1 MQYNRHRSTGY
12 YSSYFPPGVK
22 WLLIVNTGVFV
33 LSWFAA
39 VLFDSD
45 PFRIF
50 GLVPYEVLRF
60 GFVWQIVTYLFLHG
74 GFGHILFNML
84 ALWMFGLDL
93 EREWGTRQFLKY
105 YFYCGIAAGVCVIAS
120 GLLFGQMGARTIGSS
135 GAIFGLLLAFGVLYP
150 DRTVLMSFLF
160 PIKAKYFVMIIGVIA
175 FMSSFRVNTG
185 ISDIA
190 HLGGLVF
197 GYIYLKTGML
207 RARRGSRPRSVGWF
221 GSLRR
226 QYQDW
231 KVQRARKKFQV
242 YMRKHQS
249 DRDRWVN

>member
-1 MQYNRHRSTGY
+1 MQYNRYRSTGN

-22 WLLIVNTGVFV
+22 WLLIVNTAVFV
-33 LSWFAA
+33 LNWFS
-39 VLFDSD
+39 VILFNAD
-45 PFRIF
+45 PFRFF

-60 GFVWQIVTYLFLHG
+60 GFVWQIVTYMFLHG

-93 EREWGTRQFLKY
+93 ERDWGTRQFLKY
-105 YFYCGIAAGVCVIAS
+105 YFYCGIAAGLCVLVS
-120 GLLFGQMGARTIGSS
+120 GVIFGQMGARTIGSS

-160 PIKAKYFVMIIGVIA
+160 PIKAKYFVMIIGAIA

-190 HLGGLVF
+190 HLGGLAF

-207 RARRGSRPRSVGWF
+207 RARRGSRSRRSWF
-221 GSLRR
+221 GSIRQ

-231 KVQRARKKFQV
+231 KVQRARRKFRV

-249 DRDRWVN
+249 DHDRWVN